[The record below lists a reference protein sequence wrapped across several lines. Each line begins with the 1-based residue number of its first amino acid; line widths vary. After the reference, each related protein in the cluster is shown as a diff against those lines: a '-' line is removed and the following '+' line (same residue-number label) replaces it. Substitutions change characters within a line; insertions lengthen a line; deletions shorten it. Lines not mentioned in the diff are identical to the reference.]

1 MQQQYSFLSIYED
14 CPRRVRAI
22 FYIMTAYS
30 LPTWTKKKGR
40 NIPRPLLKLQIHGQY
55 FSGAAIPRFPSS
67 VNEKLRTFAILGIG
81 KRLSKYCLSGV
92 YSVWWKQLLHQWDWL
107 ILKKYKLLYQ
117 LWRNG
122 GRSFSL
128 ALTAHTIDNHYM
140 ETFVKVENSVISTH
154 FDTDIKT
161 EMIMKSK
168 EKLDEVKILL

>member
-1 MQQQYSFLSIYED
+1 MASEIGQINNATFNAEPPEDSNSEWTLFTMQQRYSFLSIYED

-55 FSGAAIPRFPSS
+55 FSGAAIPPSPSS

-92 YSVWWKQLLHQWDWL
+92 YSVWWKQLLHQWEL
-107 ILKKYKLLYQ
+107 INFKEIQTPVPTVEKWRKKFLS
-117 LWRNG
+117 G
-122 GRSFSL
+122 
-128 ALTAHTIDNHYM
+128 AHSSHCW
-140 ETFVKVENSVISTH
+140 
-154 FDTDIKT
+154 
-161 EMIMKSK
+161 
-168 EKLDEVKILL
+168 

>member
-1 MQQQYSFLSIYED
+1 MQQRYSFLSIYED

-92 YSVWWKQLLHQWDWL
+92 CILCLVEATFASVGLINFKEIQTPVTTVEKWRKKFLSGVTLLM
-107 ILKKYKLLYQ
+107 I
-117 LWRNG
+117 
-122 GRSFSL
+122 
-128 ALTAHTIDNHYM
+128 I
-140 ETFVKVENSVISTH
+140 TFRLVG
-154 FDTDIKT
+154 
-161 EMIMKSK
+161 
-168 EKLDEVKILL
+168 L